1 MTKYTCIKSFIVN
14 ENENYLPGD
23 IVDIKK
29 MKNPIILKSGKKFNY
44 KETNTNALMSRE
56 CIKEHFKKGD
66 YKNGVIKHILK
77 IFITLMMYELGKWIG
92 RELYYKLT
100 ANDEVEVP
108 KDFDEHDHVHLN
120 ELWKEVFK

>member
-1 MTKYTCIKSFIVN
+1 MSKYTCIKSFFVN

-29 MKNPIILKSGKKFNY
+29 MKNPIILKNGKKFNY

-56 CIKEHFKKGD
+56 CIKKHFKKGD
-66 YKNGVIKHILK
+66 YKNGVINHILQ

-108 KDFDEHDHVHLN
+108 KDFDENDHAHLN
-120 ELWKEVFK
+120 GIYGGY